1 MEEIAERLSIIE
13 FWRSQVKTSK
23 KLAGFEI
30 GKMSTISGILCKTRK
45 SCNMNRQELA
55 TQIQTLRTK
64 LKLLERSL
72 PEQSQAIEKLSPAI
86 AELTSQL
93 DQFVKPD
100 TALILTLGQEPSE
113 ELWRALSD
121 CLPVGIFTADREGR
135 CAYINPRCQEIVGC
149 TLEESLGEGWLN
161 LVHPEDRDRVLK
173 PWLVKARNGLPHA
186 DEFRVITD
194 QGEIRWLYSR
204 SAPMRSNG
212 SLIGHTGTIEDI
224 TKQKQAEAQI
234 KASLQEKEALL
245 KEIHH
250 RVKNNL
256 QIISSLIYL
265 QTQRIED
272 PKARQV
278 FEDSQSR
285 ISSMAL
291 VHDSLYR
298 SENFAS
304 IDLSDYIQALT
315 ASLFQTYR
323 IRPELVTLNVQV
335 DPGVVVT
342 LDKAIPCGLIL
353 NELMTNALKHGFPSE
368 QKGIVAVKL
377 DRIGEQVCLTVENDG
392 NTLPESFELKK
403 IQSMGLKLV
412 SALVSQI
419 QGQLAVENAAE
430 TRFKITFNGS

>member
-1 MEEIAERLSIIE
+1 
-13 FWRSQVKTSK
+13 
-23 KLAGFEI
+23 
-30 GKMSTISGILCKTRK
+30 
-45 SCNMNRQELA
+45 MNRQELA

-72 PEQSQAIEKLSPAI
+72 PEQSQDLEKLSPAI
-86 AELTSQL
+86 VGLTSQL
-93 DQFVKPD
+93 DRFVKPG
-100 TALILTLGQEPSE
+100 TELILTLGQEPSE
-113 ELWRALSD
+113 ELWQALSD

-149 TLEESLGEGWLN
+149 TLEESLGDGWLN
-161 LVHPEDRDRVLK
+161 LVHHEDRDRVLAR
-173 PWLVKARNGLPHA
+173 WTVQARNGVANA
-186 DEFRVITD
+186 DEFRVITS
-194 QGEIRWLYSR
+194 QGEIRWLYCR

-212 SLIGHTGTIEDI
+212 FLIGHTGTIEDI

-234 KASLQEKEALL
+234 NASLQEKEALL

-272 PKARQV
+272 PQARQV

-285 ISSMAL
+285 I
-291 VHDSLYR
+291 SLYR

-335 DPGVVVT
+335 DPGVIVT

-368 QKGIVAVKL
+368 QKGIVTVKL
-377 DRIGEQVCLTVENDG
+377 DRIADQVCLTVENG
-392 NTLPESFELKK
+392 GKTLPESFELKK

-430 TRFKITFNGS
+430 TRFKVTFNGS